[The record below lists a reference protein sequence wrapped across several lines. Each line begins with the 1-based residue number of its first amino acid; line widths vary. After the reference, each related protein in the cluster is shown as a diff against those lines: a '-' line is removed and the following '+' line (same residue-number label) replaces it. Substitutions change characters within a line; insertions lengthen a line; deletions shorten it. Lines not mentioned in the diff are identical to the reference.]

1 MSRTL
6 EQKIAEAEAR
16 LQRLKAKSRSLDT
29 AQKVVVGA
37 ALLAKVRKPEEVQ
50 LRAWLLQFLK
60 AEVTRQADVSRIQPL
75 IDELNALP
83 KPVPKGVSKTASRR
97 ECTIRS
103 PQPQRPSVSERVGEE
118 AEKLLHQNRALTRR
132 CSVGDSRSTRMNTG
146 FPQG

>member
-6 EQKIAEAEAR
+6 EQKIADAEAR

-60 AEVTRQADVSRIQPL
+60 AEVTRQADVTRILPL
-75 IDELNALP
+75 INELEALP
-83 KPVPKGVSKTASRR
+83 EHVSSAR
-97 ECTIRS
+97 RS
-103 PQPQRPSVSERVGEE
+103 PSD
-118 AEKLLHQNRALTRR
+118 RALASEWARKR
-132 CSVGDSRSTRMNTG
+132 K
-146 FPQG
+146 

>member
-6 EQKIAEAEAR
+6 EQKIADAEAR

-83 KPVPKGVSKTASRR
+83 KPVPKEVSENDQQA
-97 ECTIRS
+97 CTVRS

-118 AEKLLHQNRALTRR
+118 AEVNRSQVEHIRT
-132 CSVGDSRSTRMNTG
+132 V
-146 FPQG
+146 F

>member
-6 EQKIAEAEAR
+6 EQKIADAEAR

-60 AEVTRQADVSRIQPL
+60 AEVTRQADVTRILPL
-75 IDELNALP
+75 INELEALGT
-83 KPVPKGVSKTASRR
+83 VIVSSAR
-97 ECTIRS
+97 RS
-103 PQPQRPSVSERVGEE
+103 PSD
-118 AEKLLHQNRALTRR
+118 RALAGRG
-132 CSVGDSRSTRMNTG
+132 VGGNGSEISRQVEHIRTVFRQVICAE
-146 FPQG
+146 P

>member
-75 IDELNALP
+75 IDELTALP
-83 KPVPKGVSKTASRR
+83 KPVPKGVSKNGQQA
-97 ECTIRS
+97 
-103 PQPQRPSVSERVGEE
+103 
-118 AEKLLHQNRALTRR
+118 
-132 CSVGDSRSTRMNTG
+132 
-146 FPQG
+146 

>member
-6 EQKIAEAEAR
+6 EQKIADAVCSIELHATQHLDAEAR

-60 AEVTRQADVSRIQPL
+60 AEVTRQADVTRILPL
-75 IDELNALP
+75 INELEALP
-83 KPVPKGVSKTASRR
+83 G
-97 ECTIRS
+97 
-103 PQPQRPSVSERVGEE
+103 Q
-118 AEKLLHQNRALTRR
+118 
-132 CSVGDSRSTRMNTG
+132 
-146 FPQG
+146 

>member
-6 EQKIAEAEAR
+6 EQKIADAEAR

-60 AEVTRQADVSRIQPL
+60 AEVTRQADVTRILPL
-75 IDELNALP
+75 INELETLP
-83 KPVPKGVSKTASRR
+83 G
-97 ECTIRS
+97 
-103 PQPQRPSVSERVGEE
+103 Q
-118 AEKLLHQNRALTRR
+118 
-132 CSVGDSRSTRMNTG
+132 
-146 FPQG
+146 